1 MQLYSDKVENQTEKL
16 ADAVGDFDT
25 EFTNQLVAE
34 NETVCD
40 KAIKCIPRLKQF
52 EETMSMK
59 KVKKADAK
67 EKYGTGLRPIYVI
80 FFEFLPIGFQMKIN
94 DDMRLWLKQG

>member
-1 MQLYSDKVENQTEKL
+1 MKINSCAEIMQLYSDKVENQTEKL

-40 KAIKCIPRLKQF
+40 KAIKCIPCLKQF
-52 EETMSMK
+52 EEPMSMK
-59 KVKKADAK
+59 KGK
-67 EKYGTGLRPIYVI
+67 EG
-80 FFEFLPIGFQMKIN
+80 
-94 DDMRLWLKQG
+94 